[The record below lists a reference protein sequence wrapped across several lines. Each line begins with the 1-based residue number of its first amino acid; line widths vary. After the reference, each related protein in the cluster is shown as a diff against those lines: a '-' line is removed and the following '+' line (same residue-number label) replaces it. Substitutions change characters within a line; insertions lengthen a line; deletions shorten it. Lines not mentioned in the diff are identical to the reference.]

1 LISQREQESAMKVR
15 KVEAR
20 ETAKGNGIFALY
32 NLQKDQVVMSFGGV
46 LVSVEEMLAAQDR
59 GENLWWNAYA
69 RQVSET
75 HGVVPRD
82 PADFGGHLVN
92 HSCDPNAAFDGGV
105 VVASRNIKKGEEVTC
120 CYGWLRQKE
129 DQDCLCDAAFCA
141 GIMGVGIVV
150 EDAGHT
156 ANVQIRV
163 RATTVGAI
171 MAAAILN
178 ERHDLYVEYTKSI
191 LFLYSEA
198 GATTGWIDACAA
210 WAFDAIKTSVHAQ
223 RNVMRELCAEGEG
236 RGARRAPPD
245 DLTYVT
251 SRPR

>member
-1 LISQREQESAMKVR
+1 M
-15 KVEAR
+15 
-20 ETAKGNGIFALY
+20 
-32 NLQKDQVVMSFGGV
+32 
-46 LVSVEEMLAAQDR
+46 
-59 GENLWWNAYA
+59 
-69 RQVSET
+69 SET
-75 HGVVPRD
+75 HGIVPRD

-92 HSCDPNAAFDGGV
+92 HSCDPNATFDGGV
-105 VVASRNIKKGEEVTC
+105 VVATRKIKKGEEVTC

-178 ERHDLYVEYTKSI
+178 ERHDVYDEYSKSL

-210 WAFDAIKTSVHAQ
+210 WALDAIKTSVQAQ
-223 RNVMRELCAEGEG
+223 RNVMRELCADDEG
-236 RGARRAPPD
+236 RGARRAPPH
-245 DLTYVT
+245 DLTYAT